1 MGDPG
6 VLMDRYSIVLGKKTV
21 WDRPVPS
28 KPPLI
33 RKIITGSPGT
43 GKTRRLLDEL
53 CNAPEEKSM
62 FVHLA
67 GSQPYIMKLIKDLDL
82 PISSH
87 FFSFMFWDINS
98 KRYPLM
104 WDNLQGAH
112 YQNLY
117 LDSIDFGGP
126 RSTIEILDSLAFVD
140 IPKIIVNCDSRW
152 LQEALGY
159 VITRKHAETA
169 FSQHISV
176 HRVKWVVDN
185 LDISPYKN
193 PGVKRA
199 RPLC

>member
-1 MGDPG
+1 
-6 VLMDRYSIVLGKKTV
+6 MDRYSIVLGKKTV
-21 WDRPVPS
+21 WDRPIPS

-87 FFSFMFWDINS
+87 FFSFMFWDTHS
-98 KRYPLM
+98 DRYPLM
-104 WDNLQGAH
+104 WDNLEGARFN
-112 YQNLY
+112 NLY
-117 LDSIDFGGP
+117 LDTIDFGGA
-126 RSTIEILDSLAFVD
+126 RSTIGILASLASVG
-140 IPKIIVNCDSRW
+140 IPKIVVNCGARL
-152 LQEALGY
+152 LQDALGY

-176 HRVKWVVDN
+176 HRVKWAVDN
-185 LDISPYKN
+185 LDISPYGK
-193 PGVKRA
+193 PGWDRVIQGRM
-199 RPLC
+199 PDVDFS